1 MTGMQSN
8 YLFYQFETT
17 NNRSENRIRNN
28 KIRRIQELHRKL
40 GLFLMTVCLVMT
52 ISIGLSG
59 FLSNAKDNSGRT
71 SYKYYTSITVSSE
84 DTLWS
89 IAEKYMDNEHYE
101 SVNEYIQE
109 VKNVNHLK
117 SDIITYGEHLV
128 IPYYMD
134 AYQE

>member
-1 MTGMQSN
+1 MQK
-8 YLFYQFETT
+8 TT
-17 NNRSENRIRNN
+17 AAVHPINIIR
-28 KIRRIQELHRKL
+28 
-40 GLFLMTVCLVMT
+40 
-52 ISIGLSG
+52 
-59 FLSNAKDNSGRT
+59 A
-71 SYKYYTSITVSSE
+71 SSE